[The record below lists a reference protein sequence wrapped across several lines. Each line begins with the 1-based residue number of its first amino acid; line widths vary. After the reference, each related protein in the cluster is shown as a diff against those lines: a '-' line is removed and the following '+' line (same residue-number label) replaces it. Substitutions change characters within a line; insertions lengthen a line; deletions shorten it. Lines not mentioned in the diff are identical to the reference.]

1 MGIDK
6 IQILSSIEAIRKRP
20 GMYVGDLT
28 ATTLPNELAKQLLCH
43 ALDEAASGRCT
54 RLWAHIRPHY
64 IMVKYDAPMSF
75 EMLGDK
81 TKAEVMLT
89 EIGACHNLK
98 ENMSVGDDYC
108 TLGLA
113 VLTAFCGF
121 AHMDVNE
128 EAGQTPEE
136 AFDEYDLTFH
146 FQRDV
151 IFLTRSLYDRQWTEE
166 DVANPPSEVQV
177 GFRIYKSW
185 TVGGATRATHVSLPL
200 QERAGFERVPVHL
213 PEDCRDLLR
222 EARQLNLD
230 IHSLCGQR
238 DELHAQIQD
247 TGNIEKKVLAAL
259 TQKTLAL
266 NPELMNQI
274 GDIVGTVEGTLPLL
288 AAAGS

>member
-1 MGIDK
+1 MTDLASRASVSFQIGNVELTNLIVQDQVTKIQAKIATLQEEIDAGRDRLEEMEKRFDERVQALATEKWSDK
-6 IQILSSIEAIRKRP
+6 I
-20 GMYVGDLT
+20 
-28 ATTLPNELAKQLLCH
+28 KQLACL
-43 ALDEAASGRCT
+43 
-54 RLWAHIRPHY
+54 LWE
-64 IMVKYDAPMSF
+64 F
-75 EMLGDK
+75 
-81 TKAEVMLT
+81 
-89 EIGACHNLK
+89 
-98 ENMSVGDDYC
+98 
-108 TLGLA
+108 
-113 VLTAFCGF
+113 GF

-136 AFDEYDLTFH
+136 AFEEYDLTFQ

-151 IFLTRSLYDRQWTEE
+151 IFLTRSMYDRQWTEE
-166 DVANPPSEVQV
+166 DVANPPFEIQV

-185 TVGGATRATHVSLPL
+185 TVGGATRTAHVSLPL
-200 QERAGFERVPVHL
+200 QERAGYERIPVHL

-230 IHSLCGQR
+230 IHSLCKQSA
-238 DELHAQIQD
+238 ELGAHIQD

-288 AAAGS
+288 SAGS